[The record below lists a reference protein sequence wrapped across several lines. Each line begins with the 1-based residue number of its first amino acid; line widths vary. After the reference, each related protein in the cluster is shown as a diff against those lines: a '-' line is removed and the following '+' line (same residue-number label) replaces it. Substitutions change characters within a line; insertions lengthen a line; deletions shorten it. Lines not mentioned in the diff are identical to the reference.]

1 MTEYPVMFTSQGTY
15 VRIEQ
20 TSEAIRV
27 TYEICRA
34 GGARGLELRTAGLD
48 HVMRLRLFITDSGV
62 LVDLNASSEHLEETN
77 TITVVFLGLD

>member
-1 MTEYPVMFTSQGTY
+1 MQS
-15 VRIEQ
+15 
-20 TSEAIRV
+20 
-27 TYEICRA
+27 

>member
-1 MTEYPVMFTSQGTY
+1 MEYIRSLRTGIMEEYPVMSTSQGTY

-34 GGARGLELRTAGLD
+34 GGLELRTAGLD
-48 HVMRLRLFITDSGV
+48 QHESKPQFHSFSGE
-62 LVDLNASSEHLEETN
+62 LSL
-77 TITVVFLGLD
+77 